1 LSTPRIT
8 RIWVGCCG
16 FPVARK
22 KYFEYFKTVELQ
34 QTFYNLPEK
43 KTAEKWRSEAPADF
57 RFNMKAWQVITH
69 PATSPT
75 WRRLRRPPSGKKE
88 NYGYMKPTR
97 ENLDA
102 WIKTV
107 EIAAILNAHVIVLQ
121 TPPSFRYSKENTTM
135 VSEFL
140 REATGYLKDRGRIL
154 AGWEPRGTWRNYR
167 EVLRSIVCSYGVI
180 HIVDPLRDEPIICDN
195 QSVLYFRLHGLGG
208 REVNYRYKY
217 TDEDLLRLAKMIEK
231 YIADN
236 GISDIYVMFNNVYMF
251 EDAQRFRSI
260 AKDTLASKQII
271 IH

>member
-1 LSTPRIT
+1 MPVSQ
-8 RIWVGCCG
+8 IWVGCCG

-22 KYFEYFKTVELQ
+22 KYFEHFKTVELQ

-43 KTAEKWRSEAPADF
+43 KTAEKWRNEAPTDF

-69 PATSPT
+69 PASSPT
-75 WRRLRRPPSGKKE
+75 WRRLRQPPPGKKE

-97 ENLDA
+97 ENLSA

-121 TPPSFRYSKENTTM
+121 TPPSFGYSEENATM
-135 VSEFL
+135 VREFFK
-140 REATGYLKDRGRIL
+140 EATGYIEDKGKIVI
-154 AGWEPRGTWRNYR
+154 GWEPRGTWRNHK
-167 EVLRSIVCSYGVI
+167 EVLQSIMCNYGII
-180 HIVDPLRDEPIICDN
+180 HIVDPLRDEPIICQS

-217 TDEDLLRLAKMIEK
+217 TDEDLSRLVKIIEK
-231 YIADN
+231 YIVNND
-236 GISDIYVMFNNVYMF
+236 ISDIYVMFNNIYMF

-260 AKDTLASKQII
+260 ARDNFATSKQIVV
-271 IH
+271 H